1 MGIFAVEQFSL
12 SGLRSLKEMT
22 DNYALLHNYE
32 LQDLKV
38 SSWSVFY
45 TNTFSSFTL
54 IPTMLLKPEN
64 LLPTK
69 LFSR

>member
-12 SGLRSLKEMT
+12 SDLRSLKEIT